1 MKFVI
6 PSYKHP
12 KALKQKTLNYLH
24 KCNVSLDDIY
34 IFVADD
40 EQLIEYEKHCGLE
53 YKFIVGVVGKSQVE
67 NYIMNFFDNDEQLV
81 HFDDDIDYVY
91 EVVREGEKTAKRKIV
106 YDLYTFCKEAF
117 DVADK
122 VNSKMWGVQIPSND
136 FWFLNND
143 KYKYNFFIG
152 GGFFGYY
159 VDKSIMLTSCIDD
172 AERSAQ
178 YERKH
183 KNNFTHGRCCFYTKN
198 QWDKGGLSDERTT
211 EVFKEQA
218 EKLCLDYPEFYKG
231 IKETNKKNCP
241 IRLIKKIQRR
251 PKVQF

>member
-1 MKFVI
+1 
-6 PSYKHP
+6 
-12 KALKQKTLNYLH
+12 
-24 KCNVSLDDIY
+24 
-34 IFVADD
+34 
-40 EQLIEYEKHCGLE
+40 
-53 YKFIVGVVGKSQVE
+53 
-67 NYIMNFFDNDEQLV
+67 
-81 HFDDDIDYVY
+81 
-91 EVVREGEKTAKRKIV
+91 
-106 YDLYTFCKEAF
+106 
-117 DVADK
+117 
-122 VNSKMWGVQIPSND
+122 MWGVQIPSND

-159 VDKSIMLTSCIDD
+159 VYKSIMLTSCIDD

-231 IKETNKKNCP
+231 IKETNKKHCP